1 MFINPMLYIDAYK
14 ADHVSQY
21 PKGTQF
27 IYSNLTPRQSRID
40 GVNEV
45 VFYGLQY
52 FIKEYL
58 ITQFNI
64 GFFDAK
70 KEDVIADYKRR
81 MDSYLGADAVKTEHI
96 EALHDLG
103 YLPIC
108 IKAVPEGTRVPIGVP
123 MLTIVNTKPEF
134 YWLTNYIEVLISNV
148 LWKPITSATIA
159 DIYYRNFLKYAEE
172 TGYDKS
178 FIQWQG
184 HDFSFRGMSGIED
197 ALTSASAHLLSF
209 TGSDTIPSVD
219 FIERYY
225 HGNCTKELLAGSV
238 PATEHSV
245 MCAGGEVN
253 ELDTFKRLITET
265 YPSGIVSIVSDS
277 WDFFNVLNNILPTLK
292 DEIMNR
298 NGRVV
303 IRPDSGDPA
312 DIICG
317 CYIQDLTKHVES
329 VDDMNTVAD
338 YGDTI
343 PYRFFS
349 KHIGGNDASVIY
361 RLYGRYYKAGSLGS
375 SDLKRVYPTSKE
387 LGAIETLY
395 NTFGGRINNK
405 GYIELDT
412 HIGLIYGDSITI
424 DRQLDI
430 LQRLKDKGFSA
441 NNLVLGIGS
450 FTYEYVTRDTFGMAM
465 KATYAVIDGK
475 DIEIY
480 KNPKTDSGFKKSAKG
495 LLNVSFNEDGRLVL
509 KDKCTAEEET
519 TGCLR
524 KVFQNG
530 YMLVED
536 KFETIRERVRQ
547 NEK

>member
-14 ADHVSQY
+14 TDHVSQY

-64 GFFDAK
+64 GFFNAK
-70 KEDVIADYKRR
+70 KEHVIADYKRR

-108 IKAVPEGTRVPIGVP
+108 IKAIPEGTRVPIGVP

-134 YWLTNYIEVLISNV
+134 YWLTNYIETLISNV

-238 PATEHSV
+238 QATEHSV
-245 MCAGGEVN
+245 MCAGGEIN

-277 WDFFNVLNNILPTLK
+277 WDFFNVLDNILPTLK
-292 DEIMNR
+292 DDIMNR

-303 IRPDSGDPA
+303 IRPDS
-312 DIICG
+312 
-317 CYIQDLTKHVES
+317 
-329 VDDMNTVAD
+329 
-338 YGDTI
+338 
-343 PYRFFS
+343 
-349 KHIGGNDASVIY
+349 
-361 RLYGRYYKAGSLGS
+361 
-375 SDLKRVYPTSKE
+375 
-387 LGAIETLY
+387 
-395 NTFGGRINNK
+395 
-405 GYIELDT
+405 
-412 HIGLIYGDSITI
+412 
-424 DRQLDI
+424 
-430 LQRLKDKGFSA
+430 
-441 NNLVLGIGS
+441 
-450 FTYEYVTRDTFGMAM
+450 
-465 KATYAVIDGK
+465 
-475 DIEIY
+475 
-480 KNPKTDSGFKKSAKG
+480 
-495 LLNVSFNEDGRLVL
+495 
-509 KDKCTAEEET
+509 
-519 TGCLR
+519 
-524 KVFQNG
+524 
-530 YMLVED
+530 
-536 KFETIRERVRQ
+536 
-547 NEK
+547 

>member
-1 MFINPMLYIDAYK
+1 MLYIDAYK
-14 ADHVSQY
+14 TDHVSQY
-21 PKGTQF
+21 PPNTQY
-27 IYSNLTPRQSRID
+27 IYSNLTPRQSRIP
-40 GVNEV
+40 GVDEV
-45 VFYGLQY
+45 IFYGLQY

-58 ITQFNI
+58 ITGFNV
-64 GFFDAK
+64 GFFNAR
-70 KEDVIADYKRR
+70 KEDVVADYKRR
-81 MDSYLGADAVKTEHI
+81 MDSYLGEGSVKTEHI

-134 YWLTNYIEVLISNV
+134 YWLTNYIETLMSNV

-225 HGNCTKELLAGSV
+225 HGNCIKELLAGSV

-253 ELDTFKRLITET
+253 ELDTFKRLITEI

-277 WDFFNVLNNILPTLK
+277 WDFFNVLDNILPILK
-292 DEIMNR
+292 DDIMNR

-317 CYIQDLTKHVES
+317 RRIVDLTDRIKS
-329 VDDMNTVAD
+329 VDDMDNMD
-338 YGDTI
+338 
-343 PYRFFS
+343 
-349 KHIGGNDASVIY
+349 SVIFSDGYGRLVEGTLY
-361 RLYGRYYKAGSLGS
+361 RLYGKYYE
-375 SDLKRVYPTSKE
+375 LKTGKRQELERVYPTSKE
-387 LGAIETLY
+387 LGAIESLY
-395 NTFGGRINNK
+395 NTFGGHVNDK
-405 GYIELDT
+405 GYIEIDT

-441 NNLVLGIGS
+441 NNLVLGLGS

-475 DIEIY
+475 GIEIY

-495 LLNVSFNEDGRLVL
+495 LLNVSSNKDGKLIL
-509 KDKCTAEEET
+509 KDQCTAEEEA

-524 KVFQNG
+524 KVFQDG
-530 YMLVED
+530 YMFAED
-536 KFETIRERVRQ
+536 KFKTIRERVRQ
-547 NEK
+547 NGK